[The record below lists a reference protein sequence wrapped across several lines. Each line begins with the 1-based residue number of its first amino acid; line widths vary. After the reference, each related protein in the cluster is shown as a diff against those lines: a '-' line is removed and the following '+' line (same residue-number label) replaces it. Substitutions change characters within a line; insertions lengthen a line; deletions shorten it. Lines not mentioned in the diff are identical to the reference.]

1 MDQCDES
8 QFLKHLAHSKP
19 NLRVLEIGASTG
31 GSTAQLLEQLA
42 PAGKV
47 YYSNYTFADIL
58 SGFFV
63 GAKDRLEKFPNM
75 EFATI
80 DICKVLSKQGFDGH
94 KYDLILAT
102 NVIHATNRFLLH
114 ELSSTSKWVNYVW
127 GTLAGC
133 WYGENDG
140 RPDKPYIS
148 TQHWA
153 QELQAA
159 GFRTPDAAVLDSEEP
174 NQLNAMIVA
183 RPAINELQERRVTL
197 LTISGSDSNSVVALR
212 KTLERRGYH
221 IQRSVFS
228 DTSVPD
234 GQDVIAVLDDEE
246 SFFEDIDEGRF
257 EAFKTLTT
265 NLKDA
270 GVFWITHLSQLHC
283 SDPRYGQILG
293 ISRTL
298 RSEMLLDFATC
309 EVDDLCREDDA
320 LKPDYEYA
328 VVDNTVYVGRI
339 HPFSARANIDVLS
352 QGEAIALR
360 TSKPGRLD
368 NLHWASYQAPVLKGD
383 DAEINVQAAGLNF
396 KDVLCAMGIVEG
408 PNRFGL
414 EGAGIVGRIGPN
426 VKGLNTRD
434 RVIFISHAAFSTQVV
449 VSENLCEKIPDDLS
463 FDDAATMPYGF
474 ATSYYS
480 IFNVGNLKKGRVS
493 SLQPKKLLAQMA
505 GANIYA
511 TVSSEEKLQCLE
523 NTFGLDR
530 SCIFNSRNDSFV
542 KQLMQKIDGK
552 GVDLAL
558 NSLSDE
564 LLYAAWKC
572 IAPFGKMVEICK
584 RDFIGSGKLDM
595 SIFEDNRSY
604 SCLDL
609 DQLVPARSYGKR
621 ISLQNIN
628 HLYKSRDIYPIRPIK
643 VYSSQDILDGF
654 RYMKQGV
661 HLGKIVASIG
671 DASSSNLSVQPRKEP
686 VRFVTSGSYLL
697 VGGLGGLG
705 RSISTWVVQRG
716 ARHLIYL
723 SRSAG
728 THQKHLDLAQELASL
743 GCRVDFIQGSITS
756 LDGVTTAVTRA
767 NGHLKGVLQMSM
779 VLCDQSFPNMAIDEW
794 NTAVNP
800 KAIYAGANTFLDAFS
815 QCRASLGLPAC
826 AIEIGAVEEVGYMAE
841 HQGIMQKLKAF
852 GGSDGTVSERELL
865 VALDL
870 AMTRKSSNFCLG
882 IRSNVSLTDS
892 SNRSLWEK
900 DIRMA
905 VFHNNGNAAGTS
917 GSATND
923 ELKSFIT
930 KAKKDAS
937 VLSEADSAHF
947 LVVEIGKKVRRF
959 LLKPVEVLETSC
971 SLSDLGMDSLV
982 AIEMRQWWKTVF
994 QFHISVLEL
1003 MGMGTLD
1010 VLREHAAKSIL

>member
-1 MDQCDES
+1 MSRPYLRDMALHQSRVSQSESLSDVKIEQKVKELSEKLTNTSAIDDAVAITKIFTNVGSIFKGETEALEVLLADDTLKKLYVFMDQCDES

-42 PAGKV
+42 PSGKV
-47 YYSNYTFADIL
+47 YYSNHTFADIL

-94 KYDLILAT
+94 K
-102 NVIHATNRFLLH
+102 FLLH

-148 TQHWA
+148 TQHGA

-183 RPAINELQERRVTL
+183 RPAINELQEKRVTL

-212 KTLERRGYH
+212 QTLERRGYH

-270 GVFWITHLSQLHC
+270 GVFWITNLSQLHC

-328 VVDNTVYVGRI
+328 VVDNTVHVGRI

-360 TSKPGRLD
+360 TI
-368 NLHWASYQAPVLKGD
+368 LKGD

-426 VKGLNTRD
+426 VKGLNIRD

-474 ATSYYS
+474 AT
-480 IFNVGNLKKGRVS
+480 
-493 SLQPKKLLAQMA
+493 
-505 GANIYA
+505 
-511 TVSSEEKLQCLE
+511 EEKLQYLE
-523 NTFGLDR
+523 NTFGLGR

-564 LLYAAWKC
+564 LLHAAWKC

-604 SCLDL
+604 SCVDL
-609 DQLVPARSYGKR
+609 DQLCSSAELWQKNKSSKHQPWSWILTDLALRFLKGVVD
-621 ISLQNIN
+621 
-628 HLYKSRDIYPIRPIK
+628 LYKSRDIYPIRPIK

-654 RYMKQGV
+654 RYMQQGV
-661 HLGKIVASIG
+661 HLGKIVASMG

-705 RSISTWVVQRG
+705 RSISTWIVQRG

-800 KAIYAGANTFLDAFS
+800 KPGQAIYAGANTFLDAFS

-826 AIEIGAVEEVGYMAE
+826 AIEIGAVEEVGYMAK

-865 VALDL
+865 VALGL

-947 LVVEIGKKVRRF
+947 LVVEIGSRN
-959 LLKPVEVLETSC
+959 LLFAV
-971 SLSDLGMDSLV
+971 
-982 AIEMRQWWKTVF
+982 
-994 QFHISVLEL
+994 
-1003 MGMGTLD
+1003 
-1010 VLREHAAKSIL
+1010 

>member
-1 MDQCDES
+1 M
-8 QFLKHLAHSKP
+8 
-19 NLRVLEIGASTG
+19 
-31 GSTAQLLEQLA
+31 
-42 PAGKV
+42 
-47 YYSNYTFADIL
+47 
-58 SGFFV
+58 
-63 GAKDRLEKFPNM
+63 
-75 EFATI
+75 
-80 DICKVLSKQGFDGH
+80 
-94 KYDLILAT
+94 
-102 NVIHATNRFLLH
+102 
-114 ELSSTSKWVNYVW
+114 
-127 GTLAGC
+127 
-133 WYGENDG
+133 
-140 RPDKPYIS
+140 
-148 TQHWA
+148 
-153 QELQAA
+153 
-159 GFRTPDAAVLDSEEP
+159 
-174 NQLNAMIVA
+174 
-183 RPAINELQERRVTL
+183 
-197 LTISGSDSNSVVALR
+197 
-212 KTLERRGYH
+212 
-221 IQRSVFS
+221 
-228 DTSVPD
+228 
-234 GQDVIAVLDDEE
+234 
-246 SFFEDIDEGRF
+246 
-257 EAFKTLTT
+257 
-265 NLKDA
+265 
-270 GVFWITHLSQLHC
+270 
-283 SDPRYGQILG
+283 
-293 ISRTL
+293 
-298 RSEMLLDFATC
+298 
-309 EVDDLCREDDA
+309 
-320 LKPDYEYA
+320 
-328 VVDNTVYVGRI
+328 
-339 HPFSARANIDVLS
+339 
-352 QGEAIALR
+352 
-360 TSKPGRLD
+360 
-368 NLHWASYQAPVLKGD
+368 
-383 DAEINVQAAGLNF
+383 
-396 KDVLCAMGIVEG
+396 
-408 PNRFGL
+408 
-414 EGAGIVGRIGPN
+414 GIVGRIGPN

-463 FDDAATMPYGF
+463 FDDAATMPCGF

-480 IFNVGNLKKGRVS
+480 IFNVGNLKKEQSILVHSACGGVGIS
-493 SLQPKKLLAQMA
+493 IIQLAQLA
-505 GANIYA
+505 GATIYA
-511 TVSSEEKLQCLE
+511 TVSSEEKLQYLE
-523 NTFGLDR
+523 NTLGLDR

-542 KQLMQKIDGK
+542 KQLMQKTDRK

-564 LLYAAWKC
+564 LLHAAWKC

-595 SIFEDNRSY
+595 SSFEDARSY
-604 SCLDL
+604 SCVGL
-609 DQLVPARSYGKR
+609 DQLCFSAEP
-621 ISLQNIN
+621 LQKSVVD
-628 HLYKSRDIYPIRPIK
+628 LYKSRDIYPIRPIK

-654 RYMKQGV
+654 RYMQQGV
-661 HLGKIVASIG
+661 HFGKIVASMG
-671 DASSSNLSVQPRKEP
+671 DASSSNLS
-686 VRFVTSGSYLL
+686 SYLL

-705 RSISTWVVQRG
+705 RSISTSMVQRG

-728 THQKHLDLAQELASL
+728 THQKHLELAQELASL

-756 LDGVTTAVTRA
+756 LDGVTTAETRA

-779 VLCDQSFPNMAIDEW
+779 
-794 NTAVNP
+794 AVNP
-800 KAIYAGANTFLDAFS
+800 KVKGTWNLHNASLYANADLHSLILFSSLSGIIGQPGQAIYAGANTFLDAFS

-865 VALDL
+865 VALGLD
-870 AMTRKSSNFCLG
+870 MTRKSSNFCLG

-959 LLKPVEVLETSC
+959 LLKPVEILETSC